1 MLSIF
6 VASTEA
12 FAGKTSLAIGLGKRL
27 QRDGHRVGYIKPVT
41 STHSSPLGTSVCM
54 VQAAPPPIEKP
65 EVPAE
70 RPITPKPR
78 PVEKM
83 GRSTPGP
90 AQTWLRPKPVQLNEG
105 RLDVSVPYYVGI
117 IAALVVVLAILVAFK
132 LGQVRRD
139 ASYGVEEQPTELANV
154 PTATRSTPQNAAT
167 ARMARP
173 QPEMPA
179 ETPTETP
186 ADTTPVTPPAETPGD
201 HWIVL
206 AQYSKRADLDAVVDY
221 FGDNGIELGVM
232 PLTEE
237 SRRNFAE
244 VGFDASKLPRG
255 SGFLLV
261 TTEKLYRNPENP
273 DTDGY
278 AMKQRI
284 KTLGAKYKA
293 QAGME
298 SFAPHYF
305 SDAYGMKIK

>member
-1 MLSIF
+1 MKRYTGQKALYEAINRSRGKVKRPNILERLRP
-6 VASTEA
+6 ASPEPEGPAREAPPAKTEP
-12 FAGKTSLAIGLGKRL
+12 I
-27 QRDGHRVGYIKPVT
+27 
-41 STHSSPLGTSVCM
+41 

-65 EVPAE
+65 EVPTE

-117 IAALVVVLAILVAFK
+117 IAALAVVLALLVAFK

-139 ASYGVEEQPTELANV
+139 ASYGVQEQPTELANV
-154 PTATRSTPQNAAT
+154 PTPTRSTPQNAAT

-173 QPEMPA
+173 EPEVPA

-186 ADTTPVTPPAETPGD
+186 AETPPVTPAAETPGD

-244 VGFDASKLPRG
+244 VGFDATKLPRG

-261 TTEKLYRNPENP
+261 TTGKLYRNPENP

-284 KTLGAKYKA
+284 KALGAKYKA